1 MLIFF
6 QATEK
11 KKHYRSCSYDLC
23 NVFQVFWNYTLAN
36 CKKKQNWFTSS
47 SPNLNISF
55 AFLYIMHVTLRNQ
68 CHCALLTCK
77 PSMTGLHTVYLNL
90 RNWDL
95 NAAMVGKIA
104 NKHSYVLTTFMV
116 HFFPHLSSTLKWQIY
131 CMENIFSKYLSFPF
145 KISCSSK
152 ERKSWNGMTVCKQC

>member
-68 CHCALLTCK
+68 CRCALLTCK

-104 NKHSYVLTTFMV
+104 NKHSCVD
-116 HFFPHLSSTLKWQIY
+116 HFYGAFFSSFKL
-131 CMENIFSKYLSFPF
+131 NIKMTNLLYGKHFF
-145 KISCSSK
+145 KISFISVQNFMFI
-152 ERKSWNGMTVCKQC
+152 ERKKIMKWHDGV